1 MKYTVTIPE
10 TLVTLETSTGT
21 LPEGTMVQLSVPVKG
36 LKTVPVSEPT
46 PVPEKPAEPI
56 PAPTPTSAQPDT
68 PQEVEV
74 PELPTRSITPNF
86 DRSYDPVEF
95 RKTDKRFDV
104 LGKAPDLGISDSN
117 WTIVINVRFTD
128 FSRHQRV
135 IGSATASSAGSSI
148 QIGVLKGGILWVDT
162 FQGAMTAG
170 QLEVNKWYEIAITHN
185 RVGQESIYIDKK
197 LIALT
202 SVPVFKS
209 QDDVYVGRWLNDYFD
224 FDLKRVRIY
233 HLLSTEEI
241 ELI

>member
-36 LKTVPVSEPT
+36 LKTVPVTDAT

-56 PAPTPTSAQPDT
+56 PAPIPTPAPV
-68 PQEVEV
+68 PPKAVEV
-74 PELPTRSITPNF
+74 PELPTRTITPNF
-86 DRSYDPVEF
+86 DRTYDAVEF
-95 RKTDKRFDV
+95 RRADKRFDV
-104 LGKAPDLGISDSN
+104 LGKAPDLGLSDSN
-117 WTIVINVRFTD
+117 WTIVLNVRFTD

-135 IGSATASSAGSSI
+135 IGSATASGAGSSL

-170 QLEVNKWYEIAITHN
+170 QLEINKWYEIAITHN

-197 LIALT
+197 LIAHT
-202 SVPVFKS
+202 GVPVFKS

-233 HLLSTEEI
+233 PLLSDEEVKEI
-241 ELI
+241 